1 MDAQRFDNLAKT
13 LASRLS
19 RRNALRRAGVAASA
33 SLLAATGMRPDQAAA
48 LTQAQNDGQPL
59 FTLIRRYTLNVPT
72 GQVRRALQ
80 QGYVE
85 DACNAPGFVAYLTV
99 EDEDGDFVT
108 VAVFRSQNDMVN
120 FANAEANWIAQ
131 NLDDLLPAPDE
142 AISGDTYV
150 HAAAPAGISQHL
162 RGHSSTDGRSRTDWR
177 SRAANECSGAADRR
191 AVRADADSRPCLHRV
206 RAAPVR
212 PVRRPPVTTA
222 WSAAPPPISWAGR
235 ASARRKPSATRTS
248 AALMAAPAPVP
259 AARRKPA
266 RAAAPTTAM
275 RMESATTY
283 RLLAPAPVAPARPA
297 HRTPATP
304 G

>member
-13 LASRLS
+13 LAGRLS

-33 SLLAATGMRPDQAAA
+33 SLLAATGIRPDQAAA

-150 HAAAPAGISQHL
+150 HAAALQGFPN
-162 RGHSSTDGRSRTDWR
+162 T
-177 SRAANECSGAADRR
+177 C
-191 AVRADADSRPCLHRV
+191 
-206 RAAPVR
+206 
-212 PVRRPPVTTA
+212 
-222 WSAAPPPISWAGR
+222 
-235 ASARRKPSATRTS
+235 
-248 AALMAAPAPVP
+248 
-259 AARRKPA
+259 
-266 RAAAPTTAM
+266 
-275 RMESATTY
+275 
-283 RLLAPAPVAPARPA
+283 
-297 HRTPATP
+297 PATP
-304 G
+304 HQRRSAPTALPLSRRMLRRSRPPRRPGRPRLPPRLHRSGLRLCDRHAGPL